1 MGFGTKFEG
10 ADPTVI
16 KVSTAI
22 FVASY
27 HGDGA
32 GLVGASRT
40 VHFNSS
46 YTMRSPS

>member
-27 HGDGA
+27 HGHWV
-32 GLVGASRT
+32 GLVGGSRT
-40 VHFNSS
+40 VHFKSS
-46 YTMRSPS
+46 YTICSHS